1 MHTEPL
7 EQVKNILRRALAK
20 IAGSILSYRGC
31 QRKSLAIKFPTVF
44 PDKGQ
49 SNLTAPLSFTIDQK
63 SSLSSEFLVVMS
75 TTSSSASSGR
85 ARTRRG
91 VPSAL
96 EHNERISRLKAK
108 LSTASCRMYRT
119 REAEDEA
126 AAQLKRIERRM
137 LDAGSSSARYA
148 AAIRKAVDAAAHE
161 DVPLL
166 SEFLA
171 QLSDVV
177 KYAQQRDVV
186 KKERKR
192 CKDKLKEERAALVA
206 ATAREQL
213 EVAQGRYQAAVG
225 GKRKA
230 SFMSQKVQVCLTA

>member
-1 MHTEPL
+1 
-7 EQVKNILRRALAK
+7 
-20 IAGSILSYRGC
+20 
-31 QRKSLAIKFPTVF
+31 
-44 PDKGQ
+44 
-49 SNLTAPLSFTIDQK
+49 
-63 SSLSSEFLVVMS
+63 MS

-85 ARTRRG
+85 APGRTTSTRRG
-91 VPSAL
+91 VRSAL

-108 LSTASCRMYRT
+108 LSTVSRRMYRK

-161 DVPLL
+161 DVNLL

-177 KYAQQRDVV
+177 KYVQQRDVV
-186 KKERKR
+186 EKERKR

-230 SFMSQKVQVCLTA
+230 SFMSQKSSGLFGGVKATPGVKPCRLPDGSVLRDAGPSC